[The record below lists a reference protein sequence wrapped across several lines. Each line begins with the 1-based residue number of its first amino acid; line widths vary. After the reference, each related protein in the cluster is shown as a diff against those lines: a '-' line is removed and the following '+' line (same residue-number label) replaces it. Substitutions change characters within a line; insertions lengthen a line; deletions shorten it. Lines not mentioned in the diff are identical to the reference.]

1 MSVNKT
7 GPGNWIP
14 ACIGMTDN
22 YKLAKS
28 INLSSNKR
36 ET

>member
-1 MSVNKT
+1 MSVNKA

-14 ACIGMTDN
+14 AGAGMTDN

-28 INLSSNKR
+28 INFSNNKR